1 MFRGHIQSLQV
12 PFPFKGINTNT
23 DNDPTFARFIQ
34 NLLISDNQTGRLR
47 FGTNLIS
54 EFEFDPDRMFG
65 DIISVMSFLK
75 TDGTSEKLIY
85 IQYLTELLYLDIVA
99 HVEVTQCVTNEACST
114 IIIDISSYTDDQ
126 KNYFKKVLFD
136 GVFLYVLNHQTEDN
150 NAISDGEDI
159 SNFNIV
165 DDTISFDIAFKVDFF
180 QTDLGTNNFEFR
192 IERGGI
198 YRLNVD
204 DTFELLIDDL
214 DPNVIISSV
223 NFQNKLLIANGV
235 DPIKVYDGTTIVDLK
250 GSASIPVVGNIVI
263 DGLNL
268 QFNIFETILPEIQS
282 NIQINDT
289 LTLISDNETK
299 DITITAIDFAEPA
312 DGQIAVTI
320 TGDTAPQANVRKIF
334 YQKFVPSFSFL
345 NVSHKRL
352 WALAEGRPYRSK
364 FRSSE
369 LSMKVYYADKLES
382 IDGWFNGSTNQIG
395 FIDMSNT
402 SNVPD
407 NLEVITSFE
416 GRMLF
421 LGRDSCQVW
430 VGEDPTSKNDGQNIT
445 LPDFK
450 WEMTLPVGVIQKT
463 LYVEIP
469 NNLVFLSKFG
479 IVSINSLNISQR
491 LEVSYRFSVP
501 IDHHLNNQLAFI
513 ESDRDYRNMRAFL
526 YPYGRFI
533 GFKIKYSCFIYQL
546 SNTGGWTVFSEN
558 FAESR
563 SFFYD
568 ATSKDLYLGLS
579 EGKLLVYADK
589 ITNQS
594 YVEYGK
600 GKLSWLIAYN
610 WIYTGDTW
618 NNTHA
623 YIGGQTLKP
632 LTVNIRFFLDKIE
645 SRSIIKEILVEQRGV
660 LYDVSHFDEK
670 RYSDSDF
677 GFFHELARFSC
688 DAVMIELNGLS
699 NDLFIFDKLFLGG
712 GTQLQPRRT
721 VEV

>member
-1 MFRGHIQSLQV
+1 MFQGHIQSFQV
-12 PFPFKGINTNT
+12 PFPFKGINTNA

-34 NLLISDNQTGRLR
+34 NLLIGDNQTGRLR
-47 FGTNLIS
+47 FGTNLVS
-54 EFEFDPDRMFG
+54 QFVFDPNRSFEDT
-65 DIISVMSFLK
+65 ISVMSFLK
-75 TDGTSEKLIY
+75 TDGTSEKLVY
-85 IQYLTELLYLDIVA
+85 VQYSSKLLYLNIQD
-99 HVEVTQCVTNEACST
+99 HVEIAPCVTNAGCST
-114 IIIDISSYTDDQ
+114 ITINISTYTTDQ
-126 KNYFKKVLFD
+126 KNYFKKILFEGVYILVSQAIKD
-136 GVFLYVLNHQTEDN
+136 GDDV
-150 NAISDGEDI
+150 I
-159 SNFNIV
+159 NFNVAGDII
-165 DDTISFDIAFKVDFF
+165 TFDLPFKEDFF
-180 QTDLGTNNFEFR
+180 QTDLGINDFEFWVA
-192 IERGGI
+192 RGAI
-198 YRLNVD
+198 YRLKSD
-204 DTFELLIDDL
+204 YTFELLKDDL

-223 NFQNKLLIANGV
+223 NFQNRLLIANGV

-250 GSASIPVVGNIVI
+250 GSASIAVVGNIVVA
-263 DGLNL
+263 GLNL
-268 QFNIFETILPEIQS
+268 QFNIFETVLPEIQG
-282 NIQINDT
+282 NIKVNDT
-289 LTLISDNETK
+289 LTLISDVQTK
-299 DITITAIDFAEPA
+299 DVTITAINFAAPA
-312 DGQIAVTI
+312 NSQVAVTI
-320 TGDTAPQANVRKIF
+320 TANVAPQANIRKIF
-334 YQKFVPSFSFL
+334 YKKLIPSFSFL

-352 WALAEGRPYRSK
+352 WALPEGRPYQNK
-364 FRSSE
+364 FRSSG

-382 IDGWFNGSTNQIG
+382 IDGWFNGATNQIG

-402 SNVPD
+402 SSIPD
-407 NLEVITSFE
+407 NLEVISSFE

-430 VGEDPTSKNDGQNIT
+430 TGEDPTSKNDGQNIT

-469 NNLVFLSKFG
+469 NNFVFLSKFG
-479 IVSINSLNISQR
+479 IVSINSLNIAQR
-491 LEVSYRFSVP
+491 LEVSYKFSVS

-513 ESDRDYRNMRAFL
+513 ETDRDYRSMRAFL

-558 FAESR
+558 FAESK

-568 ATSKDLYLGLS
+568 ATSKDLYLGLPN
-579 EGKLLVYADK
+579 GQLLTYADK

-618 NNTHA
+618 NNTHV

-632 LTVNIRFFLDKIE
+632 LTVNIRLFLNKIE
-645 SRSIIKEILVEQRGV
+645 SRSIIKKILVEQRGV
-660 LYDVSHFDEK
+660 LYDVSEFDEK
-670 RYSDSDF
+670 RYSSSDS
-677 GFFHELARFSC
+677 GFFHEVVRFSC
-688 DAVMIELNGLS
+688 DSVMIELNGLS

-721 VEV
+721 VEI